1 MLGVKSVNNKYQLW
15 NGTRQD
21 LINEI
26 IKLEDKDPQAYKMYS
41 KNTGKF
47 ISINLRRVQQFIDD
61 GLIPPPTK
69 ENKDKQYNEEHL
81 LRYIATI
88 KLKNEGY
95 SLKLIQPILSSYKLE
110 DIVSKI
116 LNSKNESLKFID
128 DSIDKI
134 EEINISKNLIK
145 LGREEGKVLTSQW
158 TKFAVTKWFNA
169 EINNRKLN
177 NLTSKEVD
185 ILMIALKATLI
196 ENINN

>member
-1 MLGVKSVNNKYQLW
+1 MKAKYASW

-26 IKLEDKDPQAYKMYS
+26 HKLEEKDPQAYKMYS

-61 GLIPPPTK
+61 GLIPPPLK
-69 ENKDKQYNEEHL
+69 EKKDMQYNEEHL

-95 SLKLIQPILSSYKLE
+95 SLKQIQPIMASYKLKE
-110 DIVSKI
+110 IEAKI
-116 LNSKNESLKFID
+116 LNIKDTKSKFLNETIEKIDEISL
-128 DSIDKI
+128 
-134 EEINISKNLIK
+134 SKKLVK
-145 LGREEGKVLTSQW
+145 LGRDEGKVLSSQW

-169 EINNRKLN
+169 EVNNRKIDE
-177 NLTSKEVD
+177 LTLED
-185 ILMIALKATLI
+185 IETLTHALKAKLI
-196 ENINN
+196 EVTNN